1 MIARHRGDIRGH
13 FGWRPLKPPAGPSGE
28 PSVAEPKPIAVEG
41 TAPSEQRSARRTWRQ
56 RAARRLSYAIVA
68 VATLAA
74 IGVVIRTYHAV
85 PASTGKLLPGTAR
98 QWVDEWTAASVE
110 SPARVCSQLFAPALA
125 RAFKTDTGHSCI
137 AYYGRVTSV
146 SFPVRRVLQ
155 AGPAAAVEAREVG
168 AKPNWGYFTV
178 LISHLRGGW
187 QAVDIVPGGPIHP
200 R

>member
-1 MIARHRGDIRGH
+1 
-13 FGWRPLKPPAGPSGE
+13 
-28 PSVAEPKPIAVEG
+28 
-41 TAPSEQRSARRTWRQ
+41 
-56 RAARRLSYAIVA
+56 

-74 IGVVIRTYHAV
+74 IGAVIRPYHAV
-85 PASTGKLLPGTAR
+85 PASTGKLLPGTPR

-146 SFPVRRVLQ
+146 SFRVRRVLQ

-178 LISHLRGGW
+178 LLSHLRGGW